1 MEKISTE
8 EILLLQE
15 KADKERTIHREILQH
30 IENTEN
36 SWKSGNNGDLQD
48 EDVRE
53 EIQLLILKRE
63 RKDELMPLL
72 KSYAQTRQE
81 SNSGYT
87 KRVLSSEFQQKL
99 YEKRLFLVQAYCYMI
114 ENCVLSFE
122 MEKNLIDSESN
133 QATAKKSKQGEVYL
147 INKTFELASKGNPLV
162 AFDRIR
168 AYFKVTHFSEV
179 GELTLVKNV
188 ASIKTGRDS
197 YIDGSINLLKDYVSI
212 YGFLTEEA
220 EQALVESNSHELIML
235 YLENSKEGLKSP
247 QAVEKLLSRAN
258 RQEVELYFLRYSK
271 L

>member
-1 MEKISTE
+1 ME
-8 EILLLQE
+8 
-15 KADKERTIHREILQH
+15 
-30 IENTEN
+30 
-36 SWKSGNNGDLQD
+36 D
-48 EDVRE
+48 EDVSE

-99 YEKRLFLVQAYCYMI
+99 YEKRLFLVQAYSYMI

-147 INKTFELASKGNPLV
+147 INKTFELASKGNALV